1 MSNNK
6 IIEFPINQKGLTD
19 FFQLTKLR
27 LSISVVMSSMA
38 GYFLAVDII
47 DFFTLFLLTVGGFS
61 MVGASNV
68 FNQIFEKDLDKLM
81 PRTQNRPLPDER
93 MQIKTAMLIGVI
105 LTLVGILSLYL
116 INIKTAFFASIST
129 FLYTCLYT
137 PLKQKNTTFSLCR
150 SLSRSNPFYAWMG
163 SSNK

>member
-47 DFFTLFLLTVGGFS
+47 DFSHYSFLQLE
-61 MVGASNV
+61 V
-68 FNQIFEKDLDKLM
+68 FQ
-81 PRTQNRPLPDER
+81 
-93 MQIKTAMLIGVI
+93 
-105 LTLVGILSLYL
+105 
-116 INIKTAFFASIST
+116 
-129 FLYTCLYT
+129 
-137 PLKQKNTTFSLCR
+137 
-150 SLSRSNPFYAWMG
+150 W
-163 SSNK
+163 